1 MNKKILMIMTMVA
14 SAGAFAQVRGPL
26 GSLPQRNAPAAAP
39 AAAASESKEAPALN
53 WDQAPVDIVLQAYGD
68 QLNKTILK
76 DPGVPNATISLKSKE
91 GQTLTQ
97 DEYLEAIEVVLEMNG
112 VHVEPYGEK
121 FIRAIPRAKVRKDG
135 VPLYMGIAEVPDDYK
150 DGRVIS
156 VRIQLKNIGTEE
168 AQKALE
174 GFKSDSGLL
183 QIFERTNS
191 ILITDTWQN
200 IQRMN
205 QIVESI
211 DTSTPVQEQVFV
223 YQVKNASAS
232 DIKTALEQI
241 VQESQKQLEKDKG
254 ANSNVAQPNLR
265 PAGSPLLGGNRL
277 LNRNQPQ
284 QPQPVNNESLV
295 MSISDADR
303 GMIRGKVLII
313 ADERSNKLVIITAKT
328 NYDFFE
334 KVIKELDVETTPDT
348 VVKVYRLKYA
358 DSEDVSDMINDL
370 IGNSAKSSN
379 SSRGN
384 QNANARNG
392 QNSNVTRSGSNRN
405 TAQNKGANQRSGD
418 AKAGELTKDNTTV
431 LSDKR
436 INGLVVMTE
445 KELVPT
451 IESII
456 ESMDVKLSQV
466 LIETVIIEVT
476 LGDDLKTGVDWV
488 RNGRH
493 FGVRTQATD
502 SYGRKLFW
510 EMDDESGKMVQTATP
525 DDPESAIAVMVEG
538 MVKGDLWNGD
548 SRYAS
553 VLGGGALDTVT
564 GGGIAADI
572 VTGVASNLF
581 GGALNY
587 IFKSD
592 ALNLSA
598 VIQAT
603 KSDNRAK
610 YIASPVVMTVDNK
623 EATIDATASKQFLTG
638 WQAVSSSYAGS
649 GMPSPN
655 YTAKDIGIKVKVT
668 PKINPNGTVMLN
680 VEEEYN
686 QVNETQMMKTPQ
698 GNTYVNTEIDVPSTR
713 KMTSDVLLENM
724 QTVIFGG
731 LMESHK
737 VERESGIPILKDI
750 PWIGKWLFGHVEH
763 SESRTELL
771 VFMTPYVLNDGEAAQ
786 AEAIRRKKTLP
797 DANAWDDNGWS
808 ASPLADPVSKKEQL
822 RRLKDEW
829 KKQDEERKAR
839 IAIEQEKVK
848 RVQRLREMDEEER
861 NLWLEMHKE
870 ELEDERLEELEE
882 KMEDPKSQEELKKLA
897 AEVRERSL
905 REAAEAQKN
914 AEDDQKRKSSEDEAV
929 EKAVR
934 GEKPAEPGPAPES
947 VGLLDVLAAEGEK
960 TE

>member
-1 MNKKILMIMTMVA
+1 MNRKILMILAMVA
-14 SAGAFAQVRGPL
+14 YAGAFAQER
-26 GSLPQRNAPAAAP
+26 SAA
-39 AAAASESKEAPALN
+39 KEAPALN
-53 WDQAPVDIVLQAYGD
+53 WEQAPVDMVLQAYGD
-68 QLNKTILK
+68 QLGKTILK
-76 DPGVPNATISLKSKE
+76 DPGVPNANISLKSKE
-91 GQTLTQ
+91 GQRLTQ
-97 DEYLEAIEVVLEMNG
+97 EEYLEAIEVVLEMNG
-112 VHVEPYGEK
+112 VHVENYGEK

-135 VPLYMGIAEVPDDYK
+135 VPLYMDITEVPDDYK

-168 AQKALE
+168 VQKALE

-223 YQVKNASAS
+223 YQVKNASAA

-254 ANSNVAQPNLR
+254 ANSNVAQPNNGSR
-265 PAGSPLLGGNRL
+265 PNSPLLGGNRL
-277 LNRNQPQ
+277 LNRNQPP
-284 QPQPVNNESLV
+284 PQPVNNESLV

-313 ADERSNKLVIITAKT
+313 ADERSNKLVIITAKP

-384 QNANARNG
+384 QNANAKTGTGANLSKG
-392 QNSNVTRSGSNRN
+392 N
-405 TAQNKGANQRSGD
+405 TAASQAKKSSNQRSGD

-476 LGDDLKTGVDWV
+476 LGDDLKTGVDWI

-493 FGVRTQATD
+493 TGQPVQATD
-502 SYGRKLFW
+502 SAGRKLW
-510 EMDDESGKMVQTATP
+510 SEYDEAQGKWITTASP
-525 DDPESAIAVMVEG
+525 SDPESAVAVMVNSL
-538 MVKGDLWNGD
+538 VKNDFWNGN
-548 SRYAS
+548 SSFASAMSGGGGPAGVVNLVQNVASNVVGS
-553 VLGGGALDTVT
+553 VLGGG
-564 GGGIAADI
+564 G
-572 VTGVASNLF
+572 
-581 GGALNY
+581 LNY

-598 VIQAT
+598 IINAS

-610 YIASPVVMTVDNK
+610 YLASPVVMTVDNK
-623 EATIDATASKQFLTG
+623 EATIDATASRQFLTG
-638 WQAVSSSYAGS
+638 WSAVSGYNGA

-686 QVNETQMMKTPQ
+686 QVAGKQEMLVPQ
-698 GNTYVNTEIDVPSTR
+698 GGTYTPGQIDVATTR
-713 KMTSDVLLENM
+713 KMTSDILLENM
-724 QTVIFGG
+724 QTVVFGG
-731 LMESHK
+731 LVETFMSES
-737 VERESGIPILKDI
+737 ETGIPILKDI
-750 PWIGKWLFGHVEH
+750 PWIGKWLFSRVEQ
-763 SESRTELL
+763 SETRTELL
-771 VFMTPYVLNDGEAAQ
+771 VFMTPYVLNDGESAQ

-848 RVQRLREMDEEER
+848 RVQKLREMDEEER
-861 NLWLEMHKE
+861 NLWLEMHKK
-870 ELEDERLEELEE
+870 ELEDERQEELEE
-882 KMEDPKSQEELKKLA
+882 KMEDPESQEELRKLA
-897 AEVRERSL
+897 SEVRERSL
-905 REAAEAQKN
+905 REAAEAQKQS
-914 AEDDQKRKSSEDEAV
+914 EDDQKQKVSEGEAA

-934 GEKPAEPGPAPES
+934 EESPAEEA
-947 VGLLDVLAAEGEK
+947 K

>member
-14 SAGAFAQVRGPL
+14 SAGAFAQVRGPA

-39 AAAASESKEAPALN
+39 AAAEASESKEAPALN

-76 DPGVPNATISLKSKE
+76 DPGVPNASISLKSKE

-135 VPLYMGIAEVPDDYK
+135 VPLYMGIAEVPEDYK

-168 AQKALE
+168 VQKALE

-223 YQVKNASAS
+223 YQVKNASAA

-265 PAGSPLLGGNRL
+265 PAGTPLLGGNRL

-284 QPQPVNNESLV
+284 QQPVNNESLV

-488 RNGRH
+488 RNGRYSSTGLRANLDSMGNQRYKW
-493 FGVRTQATD
+493 FKDGVFTGVA
-502 SYGRKLFW
+502 SM
-510 EMDDESGKMVQTATP
+510 EESGTWSADTRNAMGTISEFIA
-525 DDPESAIAVMVEG
+525 DPIGAMTTVT
-538 MVKGDLWNGD
+538 KDTLWNGN
-548 SRYAS
+548 SGYQS

-564 GGGIAADI
+564 GGGIAAD
-572 VTGVASNLF
+572 VVSGVATNLF

-750 PWIGKWLFGHVEH
+750 PWIGKWLFGHVEQ

-848 RVQRLREMDEEER
+848 RVQKLKEMDEEER

-870 ELEDERLEELEE
+870 ELEDERLEELEK

-905 REAAEAQKN
+905 RQAAEAQKK
-914 AEDDQKRKSSEDEAV
+914 AEDDQKQKVSEDEAV
-929 EKAVR
+929 EKSVR
-934 GEKPAEPGPAPES
+934 EEAPAEEA
-947 VGLLDVLAAEGEK
+947 K